1 MGLLKKFMKKKYVI
15 QICNLVVGE
24 KGKICGKIDLKKRFW
39 IEDIDTI
46 S

>member
-1 MGLLKKFMKKKYVI
+1 MVLERCLEMGLL
-15 QICNLVVGE
+15 ICNLVVGE